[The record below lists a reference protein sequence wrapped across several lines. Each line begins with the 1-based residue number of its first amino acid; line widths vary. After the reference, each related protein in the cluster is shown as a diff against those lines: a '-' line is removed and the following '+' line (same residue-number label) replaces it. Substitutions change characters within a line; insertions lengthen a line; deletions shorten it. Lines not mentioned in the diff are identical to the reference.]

1 LHQTAAT
8 VKSVARPLVSCW
20 SFGYRIL
27 TTSPRP
33 IEPIAAIA
41 AGANSAKSR
50 RTVGWSTENHQGN
63 LPPAQVLLIR
73 NVLVHG
79 NQNIKAG
86 FFGSLQGAPVFQARK
101 IGETGGFALVAREQK
116 PQSLVNAFVDQNP
129 HDARASKSFLAS
141 ASASK
146 SRARETVGKPCK
158 KSSKVSPP
166 SR

>member
-1 LHQTAAT
+1 MSRAYALQQSRLSNSHD
-8 VKSVARPLVSCW
+8 VSTPDRTHRGNRC
-20 SFGYRIL
+20 GRQQ
-27 TTSPRP
+27 RQ
-33 IEPIAAIA
+33 IA
-41 AGANSAKSR
+41 K
-50 RTVGWSTENHQGN
+50 TVGWSTENHQGN

-86 FFGSLQGAPVFQARK
+86 FFGSLQEAPVFQARK

-146 SRARETVGKPCK
+146 A
-158 KSSKVSPP
+158 
-166 SR
+166 